1 MKRFLIL
8 VLALILTMTMLVA
21 CGNTTDTP
29 EEPNNNQNEQPG
41 DEKPG
46 DTEQPGDTQNPDDK
60 PEEPVK
66 PVKVTY
72 TVTVKD
78 QDGNPIAGVE
88 AQICVGD
95 VCKKP
100 NVTGED
106 GVVKFSMDDPG
117 DSTVSLQINEGG
129 SPEGYEYPTEKIAI
143 EAGQTEI
150 TVTLNKKA
158 Q

>member
-46 DTEQPGDTQNPDDK
+46 DTEQPGDTQK

-78 QDGNPIAGVE
+78 QEGNPIAGVE

>member
-8 VLALILTMTMLVA
+8 ALALLLTLSLLAA
-21 CGNTTDTP
+21 CGDPTDTP
-29 EEPNNNQNEQPG
+29 APDENEN
-41 DEKPG
+41 D
-46 DTEQPGDTQNPDDK
+46 QPGDTQQPGDDQPGTDEPGTDEPGK
-60 PEEPVK
+60 DEPAQPE
-66 PVKVTY
+66 KVTY

-106 GVVKFSMDDPG
+106 GVVKFTMDDPG
-117 DSTVSLQINEGG
+117 DATVSLQINEGG
-129 SPEGYEYPTEKIAI
+129 SPAGYEYPASKIAV
-143 EAGQTEI
+143 EDGQTEI
-150 TVTLNKKA
+150 TVVLNKVS
-158 Q
+158 

>member
-8 VLALILTMTMLVA
+8 ALALLLTLTMLVA
-21 CGNTTDTP
+21 CGNTSDTP
-29 EEPNNNQNEQPG
+29 EEPDKNQNEQPG

-46 DTEQPGDTQNPDDK
+46 DTEQPGDTQNPDEK

-100 NVTGED
+100 NVTDED

-117 DSTVSLQINEGG
+117 DATVSLQINEGP

-150 TVTLNKKA
+150 TVVLSKKA